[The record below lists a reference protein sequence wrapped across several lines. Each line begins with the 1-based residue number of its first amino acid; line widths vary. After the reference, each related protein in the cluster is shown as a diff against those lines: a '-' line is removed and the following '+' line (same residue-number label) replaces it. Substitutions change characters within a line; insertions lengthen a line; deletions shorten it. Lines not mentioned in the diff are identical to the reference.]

1 MNVLRFSPRRACI
14 GAVLFSLST
23 LAFGVG
29 KTYAQAAVTQAPNI
43 VRPEVD
49 IAFNQ
54 LLDAPL
60 VKQAFQALEADHA
73 RAVQDMRNLTEIRR
87 PHLVKEEGRR
97 ISCPPESDRIG
108 ERPDRPRRKRRGG
121 AKRNQQWPDAS
132 RFGPPRHRFSQRDG
146 RQGKGARR

>member
-73 RAVQDMRNLTEIRR
+73 RASAFLGV
-87 PHLVKEEGRR
+87 V
-97 ISCPPESDRIG
+97 ISIPPSG
-108 ERPDRPRRKRRGG
+108 
-121 AKRNQQWPDAS
+121 
-132 RFGPPRHRFSQRDG
+132 
-146 RQGKGARR
+146 

>member
-1 MNVLRFSPRRACI
+1 MVSMNVLRFSPRRACI
-14 GAVLFSLST
+14 GRCSSLST

-60 VKQAFQALEADHA
+60 VKQA
-73 RAVQDMRNLTEIRR
+73 M
-87 PHLVKEEGRR
+87 
-97 ISCPPESDRIG
+97 
-108 ERPDRPRRKRRGG
+108 G
-121 AKRNQQWPDAS
+121 AAS
-132 RFGPPRHRFSQRDG
+132 RVAFTL
-146 RQGKGARR
+146 RQSG